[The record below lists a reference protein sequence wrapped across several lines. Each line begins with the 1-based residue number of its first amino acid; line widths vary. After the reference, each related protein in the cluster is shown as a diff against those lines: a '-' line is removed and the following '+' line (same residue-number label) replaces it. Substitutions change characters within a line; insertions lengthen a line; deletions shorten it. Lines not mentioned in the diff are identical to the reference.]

1 MLHQYTKRR
10 KIIETRI
17 KSLYLRA
24 AIRIILGILIILIS
38 LILTGPIRIIPII
51 IGASWI
57 LLATIN
63 MITTRKIEKQLQT
76 KVNIIKDL

>member
-1 MLHQYTKRR
+1 MTYHTKRR

-38 LILTGPIRIIPII
+38 LILTGPLRIIPII
-51 IGASWI
+51 IGVAWI

-63 MITTRKIEKQLQT
+63 MITTRKIEEQLQT